1 MAEENRFK
9 KYFPALA
16 EDPNSLLNINT
27 PSRAT
32 VSTGGLDYQAPSF
45 GLDLTKLAPKFE
57 DVYIGGE
64 RPATPQ
70 VDLDYLLEMA
80 RRKRMMQEAGANVA
94 GRRQELRERGM
105 LGYENATMPMAA
117 AERVMTRLTPE
128 QVAQMATI
136 PQSALKEST
145 VKTMPGIGTAVKF
158 GNGGTA
164 VVGRYGTGIA
174 TPRTENQGEA
184 MIEGMPASKY
194 FAKKAGEQG
203 VSNRYATAVPTG
215 VTDKQDPWGVK
226 PRYTGKAIVEGA
238 MNKKKAKA

>member
-1 MAEENRFK
+1 MATIFTETDLR
-9 KYFPALA
+9 P
-16 EDPNSLLNINT
+16 T
-27 PSRAT
+27 
-32 VSTGGLDYQAPSF
+32 APEA
-45 GLDLTKLAPKFE
+45 GM
-57 DVYIGGE
+57 I
-64 RPATPQ
+64 
-70 VDLDYLLEMA
+70 DLDYLLEMA

-94 GRRQELRERGM
+94 GRRQELRERG
-105 LGYENATMPMAA
+105 MPMAA

>member
-9 KYFPALA
+9 KYFTALA

-32 VSTGGLDYQAPSF
+32 VSTGGLDYQAPFF

-80 RRKRMMQEAGANVA
+80 RRKRMMQEARANVE

-105 LGYENATMPMAA
+105 LGYEDVNDPQAA
-117 AERVMTRLTPE
+117 ANRVYENALRLGNDINYTKFSRNFFPETRAAYDKWAASNYEDKNLRKDID
-128 QVAQMATI
+128 QATQRDMPGI
-136 PQSALKEST
+136 QAKQL
-145 VKTMPGIGTAVKF
+145 PGIGTAVRSS
-158 GNGGTA
+158 NGKAA
-164 VVGRYGTGIA
+164 VSGRYGVGFS
-174 TPRTENQGEA
+174 
-184 MIEGMPASKY
+184 M
-194 FAKKAGEQG
+194 
-203 VSNRYATAVPTG
+203 
-215 VTDKQDPWGVK
+215 